1 MLAIDWGW
9 ELVHQARLE
18 NLYHFQIPMKHFH
31 SPAASHWHGV
41 IRPMVLIEFALT
53 HIIASR
59 TLVTEVHE
67 LNSMHQATGPA
78 TDPQV
83 RHAHQCTNA

>member
-1 MLAIDWGW
+1 MLAIDWGR
-9 ELVHQARLE
+9 ELVHQAGLD

-31 SPAASHWHGV
+31 SQAASRWRGV
-41 IRPMVLIEFALT
+41 IRSIVLIEFALT

-59 TLVTEVHE
+59 TLVSEVHE
-67 LNSMHQATGPA
+67 LTSMHQAAGPA

-83 RHAHQCTNA
+83 RHAHQCTSA